1 MVDSMTLSVKLLSA
15 WKQVL
20 ELCKVQPGENL
31 VFLLAD
37 YSNSEHVSA
46 GRAAAAMLGARVT
59 SIELGETGTAM
70 ARIAGETTGQHG
82 ATNLTGNRAAV
93 AAMKSADMVVDM
105 MGIDR
110 GSEQR
115 EILDAGTRILLVKEP
130 PEIFIR
136 LVPTLDDKRRT
147 MAAAD
152 RLRKAQTL
160 HVQSAAGTDLRCRFG
175 EYQLL
180 VQYGI
185 ADEPGRWDHAP
196 STFVAAWPNERSA
209 NGTVVLDRGTT
220 ILPFKEYVRTPIK
233 LTIKDGY
240 ITVIEGDFDADY
252 LRDYMAKFDDPEGYA
267 VSHLGWGMQKK
278 AHWTTLGMYDKRQSN
293 AMEARSFYGNFMF
306 STGPN
311 SEGGGTRHTAC
322 HLDIPMLHCTV
333 LLDGERVLEN
343 GQLVPAEL
351 RA

>member
-1 MVDSMTLSVKLLSA
+1 MTFSVKLLSV

-20 ELCKVQPGENL
+20 ELCKVKPGENL

-37 YSNSEHVSA
+37 YSHPDHVAA
-46 GRAAAAMLGARVT
+46 GRAAATMLGARIT
-59 SIELGETGTAM
+59 SIELGESAAAV
-70 ARIAGETTGQHG
+70 ARTAGETTGQHG
-82 ATNLTGNRAAV
+82 ATNLTGNKAAI
-93 AAMKSADMVVDM
+93 AAMKSADMVVDL

-110 GSEQR
+110 GSEQQ

-130 PEIFIR
+130 PEIFMR
-136 LVPTLDDKRRT
+136 LVPTPEDKRRVL
-147 MAAAD
+147 AAAAK
-152 RLRKAQTL
+152 LRAAKTMR
-160 HVQSAAGTDLRCRFG
+160 VTSGAGTDFSCHFG

-180 VQYGI
+180 VQYGL
-185 ADEPGRWDHAP
+185 ADEPHRWDHAP

-209 NGTVVLDRGTT
+209 NGMVVLDRGTT
-220 ILPFKEYVRTPIK
+220 ILPFKEYVRAPVR

-240 ITVIEGDFDADY
+240 IREIEGDFDARY
-252 LRDYMAKFDDPEGYA
+252 LREYMAKFNDPEGYA
-267 VSHLGWGMQKK
+267 VSHLGWGLQKK

-322 HLDIPMLHCTV
+322 HLDVPMVGCSLE
-333 LLDGERVLEN
+333 LDGEKILVD
-343 GQLVPAEL
+343 GQIVPADQ

>member
-1 MVDSMTLSVKLLSA
+1 MSLSVKLLSA

-20 ELCKVQPGENL
+20 ELCRVKPGENL
-31 VFLLAD
+31 VFLVAD
-37 YSNSEHVSA
+37 HSNPEHVAA
-46 GRAAAAMLGARVT
+46 GRAAATMLGARLSVM
-59 SIELGETGTAM
+59 ELGESAAATARM
-70 ARIAGETTGQHG
+70 AGETTGQHG
-82 ATNLTGNRAAV
+82 ATNLTGNKAAI
-93 AAMKSADMVVDM
+93 AAMQAADMVVDL

-110 GSEQR
+110 GTEQQQ
-115 EILDAGTRILLVKEP
+115 ILEAGTRILLVKEP

-136 LVPTLDDKRRT
+136 LVPTPDDKRRT
-147 MAAAD
+147 LAAAA
-152 RLRKAQTL
+152 RLRKAKTMR
-160 HVQSAAGTDLRCRFG
+160 VTSPEGTDFRCDLG

-180 VQYGI
+180 VQYGL

-196 STFVAAWPNERSA
+196 STFVATWPNEKSSQ
-209 NGTVVLDRGTT
+209 GTVVLGPGTT
-220 ILPFKEYVRTPIK
+220 LLPFKEYVRTPIR

-240 ITVIEGDFDADY
+240 IRGIEGEFDADY

-267 VSHLGWGMQKK
+267 VSHLGWGLQKK

-311 SEGGGTRHTAC
+311 GEGGGTRHTSC
-322 HLDIPMLHCTV
+322 HLDVPMLHCS
-333 LLDGERVLEN
+333 LELDGERILDGEN
-343 GQLVPAEL
+343 VVPEDM